1 MIIEL
6 AIANYGGL
14 MIPLTYADINEQNV
28 IGKISGK
35 QEIRKHLEDMGFV
48 AGSIV
53 TVVSSINGNL
63 IVNVK
68 DTKVA
73 IDKELAARIL
83 IQ

>member
-53 TVVSSINGNL
+53 TVISSINGNL

>member
-6 AIANYGGL
+6 ALANYGGL

-48 AGSIV
+48 TGSIV

-73 IDKELAARIL
+73 IDKELAAKIL